1 MLMVR
6 HDFHWLSDGEHEVP
20 TVRSLGV
27 RLSKLSVAGEGED
40 DELAE
45 GEIAAASSFF
55 LVQFKNFRATRMYE

>member
-1 MLMVR
+1 MVEFKGELPLSEPMLMVR

-40 DELAE
+40 GELAE
-45 GEIAAASSFF
+45 GEIAAAS
-55 LVQFKNFRATRMYE
+55 

>member
-1 MLMVR
+1 MVEFKGELPLSESGGVPMLMVR

-40 DELAE
+40 GELAE
-45 GEIAAASSFF
+45 GEIAAAS
-55 LVQFKNFRATRMYE
+55 

>member
-1 MLMVR
+1 MVR

-27 RLSKLSVAGEGED
+27 WLSKLSVAGEGED

-55 LVQFKNFRATRMYE
+55 